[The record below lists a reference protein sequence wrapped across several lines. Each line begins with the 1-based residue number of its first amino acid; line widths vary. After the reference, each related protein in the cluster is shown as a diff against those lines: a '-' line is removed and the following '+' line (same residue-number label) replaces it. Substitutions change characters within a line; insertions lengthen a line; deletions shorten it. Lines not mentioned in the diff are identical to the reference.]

1 MAKENTAKPE
11 SPRENKF
18 GMDALRKDSLKL
30 FGVTR
35 STFDGAFHGKTGDFT
50 ISEAK
55 ELIKEFQNR
64 RVN

>member
-1 MAKENTAKPE
+1 MAKENVAKPE
-11 SPRENKF
+11 SPKEDKF
-18 GMDALRKDSLKL
+18 EINALRRDSLKL

-35 STFDGAFHGKTGDFT
+35 STFDGAFYGKTGDFS

-55 ELIKEFQNR
+55 ELIKDFQNR